1 MAGRFIE
8 FWCVPRHC
16 VPVFQS
22 LCVNFACDFVQSAD
36 AGLRL
41 DSPTQGNSVSPS
53 AHVDGQKIIITFSQS
68 DLVNTSW
75 VTYGPGAV
83 IVEKSSLRS
92 ISADASARTISNN
105 SPGSSAERTP
115 GGANIS
121 NVSMIAMPA
130 VLLRGI
136 DVLLAFI
143 MLRPAA
149 GG

>member
-92 ISADASARTISNN
+92 ISAKGFWRLIGATARSAGDGARLWVAYHLTSL
-105 SPGSSAERTP
+105 SS
-115 GGANIS
+115 S
-121 NVSMIAMPA
+121 Q
-130 VLLRGI
+130 VLTT
-136 DVLLAFI
+136 
-143 MLRPAA
+143 
-149 GG
+149 